1 MANVLVV
8 EDDHLM
14 RWSLEESLRRA
25 GHAVHSVDS
34 GSAAIEAA
42 KENEFRVVITDYR
55 LPEPDGLHVLQEI
68 KAQTPQAHVIMI
80 TAHGMPHME
89 RLARNMGAFDFFD
102 KPFELAALRQ
112 AVERAIVMPERRKGP
127 RGCCGGCE
135 WQSPC
140 SARLAIPDKNMAPG
154 G

>member
-1 MANVLVV
+1 MAKLLVV

-14 RWSLEESLRRA
+14 RWSLEECLRRA

-42 KENEFRVVITDYR
+42 RENDYRVVITDYR
-55 LPEPDGLHVLQEI
+55 VPGSDGLHVLQRI

-80 TAHGMPHME
+80 TGHPTPYLE
-89 RLARNMGAFDFFD
+89 RRARDAGAFDFFD
-102 KPFELAALRQ
+102 KPFELAALKQ
-112 AVERAIVMPERRKGP
+112 AVERASAMPERRKGP

-135 WQSPC
+135 WRAPC
-140 SARLAIPDKNMAPG
+140 DKAQMAYG
-154 G
+154 V

>member
-140 SARLAIPDKNMAPG
+140 SARPAIPDKNMAPG

>member
-14 RWSLEESLRRA
+14 RWSLEECLRRA

-42 KENEFRVVITDYR
+42 RENEFRVVITDYR
-55 LPEPDGLHVLQEI
+55 VPEPDGLHVLQEV

-80 TAHGMPHME
+80 TAHSRPEME

-102 KPFELAALRQ
+102 KPFELAALKQ
-112 AVERAIVMPERRKGP
+112 AVERAIGMPERRKGP
-127 RGCCGGCE
+127 RGCCSGCE

-140 SARLAIPDKNMAPG
+140 SPRPIIQNKNVGHAG
-154 G
+154 